1 MMDNS
6 KVRCLKCNTRGVQA
20 HGAVSEGGSRRY
32 SPVLL
37 RLIGCRCGI
46 PCSFFFTAQKLDAF
60 GELYEASPC
69 VRQQEPRGQKTTL
82 IPESCHVL
90 NPPSLPNLSGTNSYK
105 IKNYND
111 TKSLIVGISLFKS
124 WQARD
129 LHHSTIILHFRPWLY
144 IFNPCR
150 WERTRRWAR
159 GWRSF
164 GFVGNL
170 TVRLECYHTGPHIAA
185 LPYNRHLWCATT

>member
-32 SPVLL
+32 SLVLL

-46 PCSFFFTAQKLDAF
+46 PCSFFFFTAQKLDAF

-82 IPESCHVL
+82 IPEPCHFL
-90 NPPSLPNLSGTNSYK
+90 SPLSLPNLSGTIPK
-105 IKNYND
+105 KMKNYND
-111 TKSLIVGISLFKS
+111 TKSLIAEEFLC
-124 WQARD
+124 
-129 LHHSTIILHFRPWLY
+129 L
-144 IFNPCR
+144 
-150 WERTRRWAR
+150 RTD
-159 GWRSF
+159 
-164 GFVGNL
+164 
-170 TVRLECYHTGPHIAA
+170 
-185 LPYNRHLWCATT
+185 RHVICTTQR